1 MSINMYA
8 ATAVGMMNHDTAC
21 RVRISPVSN
30 YVEVQCL
37 KGITLDNTTRKHYLS
52 LDDTPE
58 WIRHRV
64 YALSVLDPDAEQIVE
79 DVGVRSTPDTF
90 WVFKK
95 SIGQMPE

>member
-8 ATAVGMMNHDTAC
+8 KTAVGMMEHDTAC
-21 RVRISPVSN
+21 RVKISPISN

-37 KGITLDNTTRKHYLS
+37 KGITLDNATRKHYLS

-64 YALSVLDPDAEQIVE
+64 YALSVLDPDADQIVE
-79 DVGVRSTPDTF
+79 DVGVRSARDTF

-95 SIGQMPE
+95 AIGQMPE

>member
-1 MSINMYA
+1 LSINMYA
-8 ATAVGMMNHDTAC
+8 PTAVGMMEHDIAC
-21 RVRISPVSN
+21 HVVIRPVSN
-30 YVEVQCL
+30 YVHIRCL
-37 KGITLDNTTRKHYLS
+37 KGLTLDNDIRKHYLS

-64 YALSVLDPDAEQIVE
+64 YALSVLDPDENQIVE
-79 DVGVRSTPDTF
+79 NVGVRSAPDTF